1 MSKPATAARDMADHG
16 QPGIPVSQLRA
27 QARPEF
33 TVRSVLVGIFV
44 AALVLAFV
52 LLKYYGISL
61 AGGGGH

>member
-1 MSKPATAARDMADHG
+1 MADHG